1 MACNVSIGSMM
12 YRASLRRQGA
22 LTRGGGLR
30 IRPSGWKL
38 LLAVGLL
45 LQTIGFAA
53 WAADTQSRESASRGL
68 FADTE
73 TPIEITADSME
84 LQRKTNTIIYKGN
97 VLVVRDDVKITSDV
111 LSARYDAK
119 DGGLRSVVAEGTVRV
134 RDGGREMTGDK
145 AVFDGPEETI
155 TVSGNTTVRDGN
167 NSISGDRVTI
177 YVKEDRILV
186 ENSGG
191 RVRAVVFPGQLNR

>member
-1 MACNVSIGSMM
+1 MRTTGGS
-12 YRASLRRQGA
+12 RKDVVKRW
-22 LTRGGGLR
+22 
-30 IRPSGWKL
+30 SGFRTGVARLKPLLAAAL
-38 LLAVGLL
+38 LLPAVAL
-45 LQTIGFAA
+45 AA
-53 WAADTQSRESASRGL
+53 WAAEGGPRSGERGTRGL

-73 TPIEITADSME
+73 TPIVITADAME

-97 VLVVRDDVKITSDV
+97 VLVVRDDVKVTSDV
-111 LSARYDAK
+111 LSARYDPK

>member
-1 MACNVSIGSMM
+1 MKRWSGFRTGV
-12 YRASLRRQGA
+12 
-22 LTRGGGLR
+22 GGLK
-30 IRPSGWKL
+30 P
-38 LLAVGLL
+38 LLAAILLVPVVGL
-45 LQTIGFAA
+45 AA
-53 WAADTQSRESASRGL
+53 WAAEGGPRSAEPGTPGL
-68 FADTE
+68 FADTD
-73 TPIEITADSME
+73 TPIVITADSME

-134 RDGGREMTGDK
+134 RDGRREMTGDK

-177 YVKEDRILV
+177 YVKEDRVLV

-191 RVRAVVFPGQLNR
+191 RVRAVVVPGQLNR